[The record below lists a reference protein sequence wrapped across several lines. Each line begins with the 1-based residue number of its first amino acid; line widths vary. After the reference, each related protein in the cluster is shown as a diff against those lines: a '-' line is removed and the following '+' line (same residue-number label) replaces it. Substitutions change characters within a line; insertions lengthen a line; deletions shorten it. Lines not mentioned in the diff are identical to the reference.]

1 MPIPIGMKSEIE
13 KVLLIFISQFS
24 RLTTGT
30 KKGALNEIISS
41 IQKIEVHMNKP
52 FEVCL
57 RLVLLM
63 PTAAGPD
70 SYRETADRVV
80 LKKKRSAANW
90 D

>member
-30 KKGALNEIISS
+30 KKGALNEITSS
-41 IQKIEVHMNKP
+41 IQKIGVHMNKP

-57 RLVLLM
+57 RLVL
-63 PTAAGPD
+63 PATANSPEHSGAAGF
-70 SYRETADRVV
+70 A
-80 LKKKRSAANW
+80 KKKRSAANW